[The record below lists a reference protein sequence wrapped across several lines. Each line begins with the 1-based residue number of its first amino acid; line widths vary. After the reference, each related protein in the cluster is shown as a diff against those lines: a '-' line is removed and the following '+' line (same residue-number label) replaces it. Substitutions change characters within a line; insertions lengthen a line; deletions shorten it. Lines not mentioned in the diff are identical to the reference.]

1 MIDFI
6 IVSTPIFRSIVRFRT
21 INVTK
26 VLQNLNIGGKVL
38 FSGVF
43 DTSSILQYR
52 GMVMDENGRNGRK
65 WHLAQQITYHVIM
78 RILSITTNHTTSNV
92 ITHTP
97 CNSIIT
103 QIWVGGIFI
112 SLINIK
118 NFPPYAIIIIYNLLT
133 NRWLEYGIIRWY

>member
-1 MIDFI
+1 M
-6 IVSTPIFRSIVRFRT
+6 STPIFRSIVRFRT

-65 WHLAQQITYHVIM
+65 WHLAQQITYLVTKPHIM
-78 RILSITTNHTTSNV
+78 QLSM
-92 ITHTP
+92 
-97 CNSIIT
+97 T
-103 QIWVGGIFI
+103 QPVTFT
-112 SLINIK
+112 
-118 NFPPYAIIIIYNLLT
+118 YNQ
-133 NRWLEYGIIRWY
+133 I